1 MPMKPDLRHGLHFD
15 LPQFAALAVLAAQRR
30 QALRLLAGLGLGLG
44 GGLPLLALAAD
55 SACRRLPAATA
66 GPFPADGSNR
76 TRAGVA
82 NVLALAD
89 VVRSDIRS
97 SIGGL
102 SGSAAGVPMTLTL
115 ALVNSSAGCAA
126 LAGHAVYLWQNDQ
139 AGLYSMYSSGVTEQ
153 NYLRGVQVSDAQG
166 RVSFQTIFP
175 GCYAGRWPHLHF
187 EVFRSL
193 AAASRGAHSV
203 LTSQLALPLATCQ
216 QVYASAGY
224 ASSATRLA
232 PLTLAGDFV
241 FADDSAALH
250 LASVSGSVAG
260 GLAATLVVGVA

>member
-15 LPQFAALAVLAAQRR
+15 LPRFAALAVLAAQRR

-126 LAGHAVYLWQNDQ
+126 CRAGPGRCRATPPAMPSDRQNWLP
-139 AGLYSMYSSGVTEQ
+139 GPRSHLLL
-153 NYLRGVQVSDAQG
+153 LRHRWLTKDAHEA
-166 RVSFQTIFP
+166 RP
-175 GCYAGRWPHLHF
+175 APRP
-187 EVFRSL
+187 
-193 AAASRGAHSV
+193 
-203 LTSQLALPLATCQ
+203 AL
-216 QVYASAGY
+216 
-224 ASSATRLA
+224 
-232 PLTLAGDFV
+232 
-241 FADDSAALH
+241 
-250 LASVSGSVAG
+250 
-260 GLAATLVVGVA
+260 